1 MATGDRLSA
10 RLGRGEFEDQ
20 TRPNFVARYGF
31 LSSIHRLAPEAVS
44 LLDQDQDAG
53 RWAARFGL
61 HQVGWFVDVA
71 NATLQWW
78 QTDPAARKHPI
89 WASLGLGGRMVHELP
104 AIPAWEYED
113 ESEADF
119 DARIAQ
125 HKRDVRAAADSRGLS
140 KTRELRNPL
149 YIEWLVRRVIQH
161 WNVDQIAATYQTD
174 EKSYDN
180 STIQRG
186 INEAAELV
194 GLPRPATLKPQ

>member
-10 RLGRGEFEDQ
+10 RLGRGEFENPS
-20 TRPNFVARYGF
+20 RPNIVARYGF
-31 LSSIHRLAPEAVS
+31 LREIHRLAPEAVS
-44 LLDQDQDAG
+44 TLEQDQDAA

-61 HQVGWFVDVA
+61 QQVQWFVDVA
-71 NATLQWW
+71 NSTLRWW
-78 QTDPAARKHPI
+78 QADPAARRHPM
-89 WASLGLGGRMVHELP
+89 WASVGMGGRLVHELP

-119 DARIAQ
+119 DARIEQ
-125 HKRDVRAAADSRGLS
+125 HKQDVRAAAASRGLS

-149 YIEWLVRRVIQH
+149 YVAWLVHRVIQH
-161 WNVDQIAATYQTD
+161 WTVDQIAAAYQTA
-174 EKSYDN
+174 EKSYDT

-186 INEAAELV
+186 INEAAALV